1 MKKSNRKQVWEAV
14 KSIML
19 VYADPIMLQT
29 LNCLLNMNGYQVV
42 NSFQTG
48 RSALRFLKSGP
59 QVDLVLLGCYLQDM
73 DSAPKGRVRVPGW
86 DDDRRQLK
94 YYRHLRNRIAHE
106 NDACEEELCS
116 PADAAWLEDFCR
128 RILERTDPLAMYFS
142 SGVQNGVPAVQEHVP
157 AAPLPGGLA
166 GGPGGH
172 LLRRTGGLSHLP
184 PRPPAGEAGS
194 APPGHRL
201 KQPSPSALPAFG
213 GKGISVLRLAGAGR
227 KKVDWEGQNW
237 SILRENCAFWPS

>member
-73 DSAPKGRVRVPGW
+73 DTVRFLRQMEQECTDQRLRVRHVLDYSPMIPGPKQTRAYLSTKAVS
-86 DDDRRQLK
+86 DGPMDLPFSVSDCGPRGLM
-94 YYRHLRNRIAHE
+94 AH
-106 NDACEEELCS
+106 
-116 PADAAWLEDFCR
+116 
-128 RILERTDPLAMYFS
+128 
-142 SGVQNGVPAVQEHVP
+142 
-157 AAPLPGGLA
+157 
-166 GGPGGH
+166 
-172 LLRRTGGLSHLP
+172 
-184 PRPPAGEAGS
+184 
-194 APPGHRL
+194 
-201 KQPSPSALPAFG
+201 
-213 GKGISVLRLAGAGR
+213 
-227 KKVDWEGQNW
+227 
-237 SILRENCAFWPS
+237 